1 MALVGSV
8 IWDPRRDV
16 YLLLLLLLLLLPPWV
31 PAGECGWA

>member
-1 MALVGSV
+1 MALVGPV

-31 PAGECGWA
+31 QAGECGWA